1 MGQDDFNS
9 GALVMF
15 MWIVTIGLSIY
26 SGMLAWDWVEP
37 ESFFGAIGFV
47 ILWGIFSK
55 IGHFLMFGIIYLLFD
70 KN

>member
-15 MWIVTIGLSIY
+15 MWIGTIALSIF
-26 SGMLAWDWVEP
+26 SGVLAWDWVEP
-37 ESFFGAIGFV
+37 ESFFGAIGFLIV
-47 ILWGIFSK
+47 WAIFSK
-55 IGHFLMFGIIYLLFD
+55 IGHFLMFGVIYLLFD

>member
-15 MWIVTIGLSIY
+15 MWIGTIGLSIY

-55 IGHFLMFGIIYLLFD
+55 IGHFLIFGIIYLLFD